1 MKDINN
7 ILEIAQKYNEAYKM
21 KAIRLQNWSEQTKEF
36 VRQTLQELC
45 KQISINNYFF
55 QGNISVDTLNKSVC
69 LMSGQITVP
78 SDTTLFENGFEIHFM
93 PLQNGKIHVY
103 AIEHSIS
110 SEGMIHP
117 IEIINDC
124 LTLTEEKITDLVFIG
139 LEKIYKSSFLFIG
152 D

>member
-1 MKDINN
+1 
-7 ILEIAQKYNEAYKM
+7 
-21 KAIRLQNWSEQTKEF
+21 
-36 VRQTLQELC
+36 
-45 KQISINNYFF
+45 
-55 QGNISVDTLNKSVC
+55 
-69 LMSGQITVP
+69 
-78 SDTTLFENGFEIHFM
+78 M

-139 LEKIYKSSFLFIG
+139 LEKIYKSSFLFI
-152 D
+152 